1 MIKPARISYILMA
14 LTLVL
19 VIWLHL
25 AVPLLAVLFSF
36 FVLNKLHFTKN
47 KWIAVILFV
56 IVISGVTYGAVHFS
70 KAAWRA
76 LPEIAEKSIPSVIE
90 WAQSKK
96 IELPFTDYTSLRE
109 LAMTTVR
116 EQIRGLGT
124 FAKGATTALVMLI
137 IGIVVAI
144 SIFLNSKLDLA
155 RHSYRVQNNLYSLCC
170 EEIAMR
176 FWSFYESFATVMG
189 AQIVISAINTAL
201 TSIFLIAANM
211 PYAPVVAG
219 VTFLCGLLPVI
230 GNLLSN
236 TIIVCIGFTVSPK
249 LALASLIFLIVIHKL
264 EYFLNSKIIGDR
276 IRNPVWLTLLGLII
290 GERLMG
296 LPGMILAPVV
306 LNYIR
311 VEASEI
317 EVIPITPVPIT
328 AEKNLP
334 PS

>member
-1 MIKPARISYILMA
+1 MINPARISYILIA

-25 AVPLLAVLFSF
+25 AVPLLAVLFSL
-36 FVLNKLHFTKN
+36 FVLNKLHFTKS
-47 KWIAVILFV
+47 KWIAILLFV
-56 IVISGVTYGAVHFS
+56 IVISGTTYAAVHFGR
-70 KAAWRA
+70 AAWFA
-76 LPEIAEKSIPSVIE
+76 LPRIADTSIPSVLE
-90 WAQSKK
+90 WAQSKN

-109 LAMTTVR
+109 LAMNTVR
-116 EQIRGLGT
+116 EQIRALGT

-170 EEIAMR
+170 EEIALR
-176 FWSFYESFATVMG
+176 FLSFYESFATVMG
-189 AQIVISAINTAL
+189 AQIVISTINTAL
-201 TSIFLIAANM
+201 TSIFLVIAKM

-236 TIIVCIGFTVSPK
+236 TIIVCIAFTVSPK

-264 EYFLNSKIIGDR
+264 EYFLNSKIIGER
-276 IRNPVWLTLLGLII
+276 IRNPVWLTLLGLVI

-311 VEASEI
+311 VEASQI
-317 EVIPITPVPIT
+317 EVIPVPEVPPTPP
-328 AEKNLP
+328 ANP
-334 PS
+334 PAS